1 MVPKILY
8 PIFLP
13 LCCVIP
19 SYKAPLQAVEPAA
32 ALWQPCPAL
41 WEHLQAKHRNSRG
54 WSNPSLHCRDHM
66 RNICTSS
73 CLLPSYPP
81 KTQCASQ
88 LLKQTKEKRCC
99 ALPATAAHYIAC
111 KESPKYMY
119 IYVAGECISDQIIN
133 MCVNLHLVVG
143 QQHFL
148 LQGSALETGCSGMP
162 LAFCPGE
169 DFPLPTEILAGAQ
182 TDCLEGDLK
191 LTHLTYRWAHS

>member
-1 MVPKILY
+1 MQPASTLFSTANVICFPDQKTPCSVQVVPKILY

-41 WEHLQAKHRNSRG
+41 WERLQAKHRNSRG

-81 KTQCASQ
+81 QTQCASQ
-88 LLKQTKEKRCC
+88 LLKQTKEKG
-99 ALPATAAHYIAC
+99 AVH
-111 KESPKYMY
+111 S
-119 IYVAGECISDQIIN
+119 
-133 MCVNLHLVVG
+133 
-143 QQHFL
+143 L
-148 LQGSALETGCSGMP
+148 LQLLTT
-162 LAFCPGE
+162 
-169 DFPLPTEILAGAQ
+169 LPVKNLQNTCIFMQQESVYLI
-182 TDCLEGDLK
+182 K
-191 LTHLTYRWAHS
+191 S